1 MALISS
7 TSSSFTRGWKY
18 DVFLSYRGED
28 TRYNFTDH
36 LYNTLM
42 QKGIYTFKDDEKLD
56 RGTIIMPEL
65 LKAIEESRFAVVI
78 LSRDYTSSRWCLI
91 ELTKIVECM
100 EKRGLVI
107 LPVFYHVDPSDVR
120 NQRGS
125 FAKHLSKHEERL
137 NNNIGNVQMWKAA
150 LTKVANL
157 AGWDLKNK

>member
-7 TSSSFTRGWKY
+7 ASSSFTRRWKY
-18 DVFLSYRGED
+18 DVFLSFKGEV
-28 TRYNFTDH
+28 TRYNFTDY
-36 LYNTLM
+36 LYNALM
-42 QKGIYTFKDDEKLD
+42 QKGIYTFRDDKKLD
-56 RGTIIMPEL
+56 RGTIIMLEL

-78 LSRDYTSSRWCLI
+78 LSTDYASSRWCLI

-125 FAKHLSKHEERL
+125 FAKYLSKHEKRL
-137 NNNIGNVQMWKAA
+137 NNNIGKVQMWKAA
-150 LTKVANL
+150 LIKVANL
-157 AGWDLKNK
+157 AGWDLKIK